1 MLTRLR
7 AAPLKASYLTAARSP
22 VVGRLP
28 LGAAVPLP
36 LVVGRLPLGAVP
48 LPLVVVPVPPVVG
61 RLPPP
66 PQGFTTPA
74 IGSMTLMGAYSTFPS
89 TRLDIRTLPSPVA
102 IPT

>member
-7 AAPLKASYLTAARSP
+7 AAPLKASYLTAARSR

-28 LGAAVPLP
+28 RGAAVPLP